1 MKRTPGH
8 SADYK
13 RVFLPEALLLAW
25 HRYVRTGQKEAKD
38 YFGIKAFG
46 ADLDSNLQALS
57 DQLRK
62 GEFRPTRPP
71 KFYRPKSSGMQR
83 TVTILPVADALVY
96 QAVADD
102 VAVRTYARLDENKE
116 FVFGAVLH
124 EEVPLGIRLLG
135 KPDAEFFFFK
145 SYLPL
150 YKAFADSVNEAI
162 RVDKVTHKFETD
174 ITGFFDA
181 IPHYNLLSFLYDECG
196 VQADLLDF
204 LAECLNVWSGTRE
217 GPTPGV
223 GIPQATSASHF
234 LANLFLHDLDNL
246 IKNRGLRYYR
256 YMDDIRIYG
265 YSHDQLQ
272 RVLVEIDRYLKR
284 HALSLNA
291 KKTGIE
297 ELTPENQGE
306 SLIGFEYGAAESE
319 APPSAGNG
327 EDLELLAEQDGA
339 TRDEPLEAGR
349 TPHRREATK
358 ACRAQLRAVSQ
369 EIRQKLSREGRKSL
383 QFHDRAVQRDFMGL
397 GYRFRQAHR
406 ILKELGAPNT
416 PARGPVLAGWL
427 FLLEQ
432 YFWLADQ
439 FCWVLTL
446 YEDNPVVKRRLLQF
460 AKTHDQYEWLVH
472 HVYQCLALSQQFSTR
487 ELREMFCCLD
497 SDGGWYSRRTMYFL
511 LLHHGRDRQ
520 FLQSILSRASRE
532 PDPIL
537 KREVLSWVHLWG
549 AKGLSREQLMEALG
563 VS

>member
-1 MKRTPGH
+1 M
-8 SADYK
+8 
-13 RVFLPEALLLAW
+13 
-25 HRYVRTGQKEAKD
+25 
-38 YFGIKAFG
+38 
-46 ADLDSNLQALS
+46 
-57 DQLRK
+57 
-62 GEFRPTRPP
+62 
-71 KFYRPKSSGMQR
+71 
-83 TVTILPVADALVY
+83 
-96 QAVADD
+96 
-102 VAVRTYARLDENKE
+102 
-116 FVFGAVLH
+116 
-124 EEVPLGIRLLG
+124 
-135 KPDAEFFFFK
+135 
-145 SYLPL
+145 
-150 YKAFADSVNEAI
+150 
-162 RVDKVTHKFETD
+162 
-174 ITGFFDA
+174 
-181 IPHYNLLSFLYDECG
+181 
-196 VQADLLDF
+196 
-204 LAECLNVWSGTRE
+204 
-217 GPTPGV
+217 
-223 GIPQATSASHF
+223 
-234 LANLFLHDLDNL
+234 
-246 IKNRGLRYYR
+246 
-256 YMDDIRIYG
+256 
-265 YSHDQLQ
+265 
-272 RVLVEIDRYLKR
+272 
-284 HALSLNA
+284 
-291 KKTGIE
+291 
-297 ELTPENQGE
+297 
-306 SLIGFEYGAAESE
+306 
-319 APPSAGNG
+319 
-327 EDLELLAEQDGA
+327 
-339 TRDEPLEAGR
+339 
-349 TPHRREATK
+349 
-358 ACRAQLRAVSQ
+358 SQ